1 MRNFAQNQTGG
12 SHGFFRISFRDEN
25 LRNYYIANFAL
36 MQHHKYG
43 LNELESMIP
52 WERKIYL
59 SLVSQFVQEENE
71 RRKQEQQNAKK

>member
-1 MRNFAQNQTGG
+1 
-12 SHGFFRISFRDEN
+12 
-25 LRNYYIANFAL
+25 